1 MVKAA
6 QRHEVRC
13 LGLAAMR
20 PVSNVIRIN
29 VARVRAAR
37 ESAAAIARIERT
49 PQRARN
55 APSSSANIQ
64 RLVLLV
70 LDNRHEAAIACKAPN
85 GLSGHRRAF
94 VDLTSAGD
102 AIAKRLCINV
112 YDDLVALAATQRLAA
127 VLEIS
132 LSKRAERIGASSRT
146 TWALIG

>member
-1 MVKAA
+1 L
-6 QRHEVRC
+6 H
-13 LGLAAMR
+13 
-20 PVSNVIRIN
+20 N
-29 VARVRAAR
+29 R
-37 ESAAAIARIERT
+37 EPCIT
-49 PQRARN
+49 
-55 APSSSANIQ
+55 SANIQ

-132 LSKRAERIGASSRT
+132 LSKRAERIARRAARLGRLSAESRD
-146 TWALIG
+146 